1 MEEQSYLRR
10 IIDFYLKPS
19 WTSLLTTVYLIFFG
33 YFVIYF
39 AHNILLALKYVWFVV
54 KNSQTMF
61 GLDYLFWGVAFIL
74 ALVVPFSVS
83 LYALAIPYEVFEK
96 SWRLEKKVL
105 AVAILILL
113 VILTVIMMDSLLSYT
128 SSHQPMLQF
137 VHDNGLDIKSLFP
150 TN

>member
-1 MEEQSYLRR
+1 MEQESYLKR
-10 IIDFYLKPS
+10 IVDFYLKPS

-39 AHNILLALKYVWFVV
+39 AHNILLALKYLWFVI
-54 KNSQTMF
+54 KNSQAMF

-96 SWRLEKKVL
+96 TWRLDKKIL
-105 AVAILILL
+105 AISILILL
-113 VILTVIMMDSLLSYT
+113 VVLTVILMDSLLSYT
-128 SSHQPMLQF
+128 ASHEPMLQF
-137 VHDNGLDIKSLFP
+137 VRDNGLNIKLMFYK
-150 TN
+150 